1 MAISR
6 FSRRVL
12 GIIGLGVALP
22 AALLAGLGIY
32 LTFRISDA
40 IHAQSQRYNLYI
52 AQPVAEGV
60 EQARLPT
67 PQPPGGP
74 AEGAARNGL
83 GPEGILAALAADAG
97 EFVAPHFV
105 PLD

>member
-22 AALLAGLGIY
+22 GALLAGLGVY
-32 LTFRISDA
+32 LTIRISDA

-52 AQPVAEGV
+52 AQQVAEAY
-60 EQARLPT
+60 EQELLADLQRASKD
-67 PQPPGGP
+67 
-74 AEGAARNGL
+74 AEAAARNGQTT
-83 GPEGILAALAADAG
+83 PEILRALAANTGD
-97 EFVAPHFV
+97 FIAP
-105 PLD
+105 L